1 MYNAAATDRGVRLVG
16 EPQHREARMAA
27 GETYLITKA
36 QVQGAFGMADAV
48 RCVEDAFRLYGEG
61 QAQMPPKVYL
71 TFEKGDLRCMPVY
84 MPALK
89 MAGVKNVNVH
99 PGNKDMPAVMAVISL
114 VDPDT
119 GFPLAL
125 MDGTHVTSL
134 RTGAAAAVA
143 AKYLARED
151 AQTAAFIGAGG
162 QARTQLEGLL
172 IVRPGL
178 SKIIAFDLDADRAR
192 GFCDW
197 CRKTGAPDAR
207 PAASLQEAIT
217 QADILVTITPSRKPI
232 VQDAWVKPGTH
243 INAIGADAEGKEE
256 LEPAILKRARVVID
270 NWEQA
275 SHSGEINVPLAHGL
289 LAREDLAGDVGQ
301 LVTGQ
306 IEGRRSPD
314 DVTVF
319 DSTGLAVQDIA
330 CAAEIWH
337 RLGGDEAQRSKLQ
350 SVRFF

>member
-1 MYNAAATDRGVRLVG
+1 MDHASTRLV
-16 EPQHREARMAA
+16 
-27 GETYLITKA
+27 TKDEIR
-36 QVQGAFGMADAV
+36 GAFGM
-48 RCVEDAFRLYGEG
+48 EDALVAVEEGFRLYGERRV
-61 QAQMPPKVYL
+61 QMPPKAYL

-89 MAGVKNVNVH
+89 MSGVKNVNVH
-99 PGNKDMPAVMAVISL
+99 PGNKDLPAVMAVISL

-197 CRKTGAPDAR
+197 CGKIGAPDAR
-207 PAASLQEAIT
+207 PAASLEEAVT
-217 QADILVTITPSRKPI
+217 QADILVTITPSRKPL
-232 VQDAWVKPGTH
+232 VQDGWVKPGTH

-256 LEPAILKRARVVID
+256 LDPALLKRARVVID

-275 SHSGEINVPLAHGL
+275 SHSGEINVPLAGGL
-289 LAREDLAGDVGQ
+289 IAREDLAGDVGQ
-301 LVTGQ
+301 LVTGR
-306 IEGRRSPD
+306 IEGRCSAE

-330 CAAEIWH
+330 CAAEIWK